1 MAILKR
7 FLFLVIFIL
16 IISLPNLYGQFSI
29 ETSGIFSSENT
40 TPFWFQSNRYGVYS
54 DEGSQFISRLQYHD
68 SYKEFNNFDIL
79 YGVSVIARPGD
90 RSTLSLN
97 QGYLNI
103 RGYGLEFSG
112 GRFIDPSPLF
122 YNNEIGMGSLGV
134 STNAAPIPKLKL
146 GLHNW
151 VSVPYTNDFLQIYG
165 YITHGWLGSARYGN
179 DVLLH
184 EKAGYFKV
192 GGDRTVNFYAGLV
205 HYVIWGG
212 STPEEG
218 DIPNGISEFIDIFF
232 AQSGD
237 ESTPGSEQ
245 AYVLGNQ
252 LGTWAFGSLIDLQ
265 QADISVYL
273 QSPIE
278 TKYDLKLS
286 NISDI
291 LTGISVDFSD
301 NINFPVDK
309 FVYEYMYTKNQS
321 GPRRLDPNADTDVDR
336 FRGNQN
342 YYNHE
347 IYETGWAYQLRTIG
361 NPLFKVDEDTLG
373 ILNNRIVA
381 HHIGFESSLNQ
392 TLLFGKITY
401 SKNYGKR
408 CDNRVPDLG
417 EGELFGIQCDDEI
430 KIGSSRSLKQWSF
443 LAGVEFPLPMMPEEN
458 IRLRLEAAFDSGM
471 LFGEQ
476 FGILTGFKWTP

>member
-1 MAILKR
+1 MAPLKR
-7 FLFLVIFIL
+7 FLFLTIFFL
-16 IISLPNLYGQFSI
+16 IIFLPNLYGQFSI

-40 TPFWFQSNRYGVYS
+40 TPFWFQSNRHGVYS
-54 DEGSQFISRLQYHD
+54 DEGSQFMSRLQYHN
-68 SYKEFNNFDIL
+68 SYDTENFDIL
-79 YGVSVIARPGD
+79 YGASAIARPGD

-97 QGYLNI
+97 QGYLKV

-112 GRFIDPSPLF
+112 GRFLDPSPLF
-122 YNNEIGMGSLGV
+122 YNNELGMGSLGV
-134 STNAAPIPKLKL
+134 STNAVPIPKLKL
-146 GLHNW
+146 GLHDW
-151 VSVPYTNDFLQIYG
+151 LTVPYTNDFLQVFG
-165 YITHGWLGSARYGN
+165 YITHGWLGSARFGS

-184 EKAGYFKV
+184 EKAGYFKL
-192 GGDRTVNFYAGLV
+192 GGERAINFYAGLV

-218 DIPNGISEFIDIFF
+218 NIPSGLSDYIDVFF

-237 ESTPGSEQ
+237 ASTPGSEE

-252 LGTWAFGSLIDLQ
+252 LGTWAFGSLIDLK
-265 QADISVYL
+265 QADVSVYL

-286 NISDI
+286 NMSDI
-291 LTGISVDFSD
+291 LTGVSVNFSEEM
-301 NINFPVDK
+301 NLPIDK

-321 GPRRLDPNADTDVDR
+321 GPRRLNPDADPSIDKY
-336 FRGNQN
+336 RGNQN

-361 NPLFKVDEDTLG
+361 NPLFKPDPDSLG

-381 HHIGFESSLNQ
+381 HHVGLESSFGQ
-392 TLLFGKITY
+392 TKIFGKLTY
-401 SKNYGKR
+401 SKNFGKR

-417 EGELFGIQCDDEI
+417 EGELFGIQCDNEV
-430 KIGSSRSLKQWSF
+430 KIGSSRSLTQWSF
-443 LAGVEFPLPMMPEEN
+443 LAGAEFPLTIIPNEN
-458 IRLRLEAAFDSGM
+458 IRLRLEAAFDDGI
-471 LFGEQ
+471 LFGDQ
-476 FGILTGFKWTP
+476 FGVLTSLKWTL